1 MEETVPS
8 DTITPPEDLT
18 PDEKR
23 SLLFNV
29 SCSLEILMKDFDKD
43 WWPLVSN
50 IWTQWN
56 SHTQV
61 NGNVR
66 KVFACR
72 FTKHRVSSTRS
83 KENIPNEK
91 RRVTKIRP
99 SKICNAKI
107 RVWWLVSLK
116 IVKVERYNNSSEHT
130 HSLLESDRLKRSQAT
145 RTLVEKEAVKNYS
158 PPAITSAIKEYAS
171 KLGLGASVSELKRK
185 EVANIKYKVR
195 GPMEAH
201 LTCNSGLRSDIS
213 ESVSFLI
220 EKGYQVENYCVSHQ
234 SAKTTKGFVFAHPKQ
249 LEKLQ
254 RHGWLTLI
262 DSTHKTN
269 KYDWR
274 LFTLYVRD
282 TYGSWDVGAHFFV
295 SNEDCDTVSEALKI
309 IRSKCRQW
317 SPRYFLL
324 DQSGIEAKGIK
335 KAFPG
340 ISAGEQQCD
349 VILCVVHV
357 MRTWMTKIYDK
368 KTRDIMNAAMHKR
381 TKALWARQHSP
392 LLLQVTSTN
401 PLESYHNELKRLTS
415 FSHGLIGAAHNIINV
430 DCKKRSESEV
440 TAFDFHTK
448 KISAYGVDNDII
460 EEIHKFPFPL
470 QRLLVE
476 EARAVMSRI

>member
-1 MEETVPS
+1 M
-8 DTITPPEDLT
+8 
-18 PDEKR
+18 
-23 SLLFNV
+23 
-29 SCSLEILMKDFDKD
+29 
-43 WWPLVSN
+43 
-50 IWTQWN
+50 
-56 SHTQV
+56 HV

-72 FTKHRVSSTRS
+72 FTKHRISSTQS
-83 KENIPNEK
+83 KENISNEK

-99 SKICNAKI
+99 SEIYNTKI

-116 IVKVERYNNSSEHT
+116 MVKVERYNNSSEHT
-130 HSLLESDRLKRSQAT
+130 HSLVESDRLKRSQT
-145 RTLVEKEAVKNYS
+145 VRTLVEKKAVKNYS
-158 PPAITSAIKEYAS
+158 PPAITSAIKDYTS
-171 KLGLGASVSELKRK
+171 KLGLDASVNELKRK
-185 EVANIKYKVR
+185 EVANIKNKVH

-213 ESVSFLI
+213 ETASFLI

-254 RHGWLTLI
+254 HHGWLTLI

-295 SNEDCDTVSEALKI
+295 SDENCDSVLEALKI
-309 IRSKCRQW
+309 IRSKCQRW
-317 SPRYFLL
+317 SPHYFLL

-340 ISAGEQQCD
+340 TSAGEQQCD

-357 MRTWMTKIYDK
+357 MRTWMSKIYDK

-381 TKALWARQHSP
+381 MKVGCEKLVQDAINGYAISAIQNYIQRNYAKNTQQWALWA
-392 LLLQVTSTN
+392 
-401 PLESYHNELKRLTS
+401 
-415 FSHGLIGAAHNIINV
+415 
-430 DCKKRSESEV
+430 
-440 TAFDFHTK
+440 
-448 KISAYGVDNDII
+448 
-460 EEIHKFPFPL
+460 
-470 QRLLVE
+470 
-476 EARAVMSRI
+476 